1 MFLPFGICGVS
12 TFAAQIALASGA
24 SVIVTSS
31 LDEKSEIARKLGV
44 QHRISYKKTPSCDEE
59 IVCLT
64 WILSRLAD
72 NQGFLLCRR
81 GAGAHVIRVNG
92 SNTLQKS

>member
-31 LDEKSEIARKLGV
+31 LDEKLQIARKLGV
-44 QHRISYKKTPSCDEE
+44 QHRISYSPNWDEE

-64 WILSRLAD
+64 WIFSTLAD

-81 GAGAHVIRVNG
+81 GAGGPRHRSEWIKYTSEV
-92 SNTLQKS
+92 